1 MELQSSLE
9 SSDPL
14 DCLGGGYKFMEFKEW
29 LMWIPGR
36 VFVWGWDKG
45 EGGKG
50 GGG

>member
-1 MELQSSLE
+1 
-9 SSDPL
+9 
-14 DCLGGGYKFMEFKEW
+14 MEFKEW
-29 LMWIPGR
+29 LVWIPGT